1 MAPYQITQMGQL
13 WCAAV
18 EEYPTTD
25 IRLIWSCGKHP
36 AVTRALD
43 AIEEQ
48 QDRII
53 QSLHVFKVGTGGK
66 VRGRGMFQ
74 QTCFSQQSC
83 IRAGGNDRQ
92 ITLDRLP
99 AFRPKTYAAIH

>member
-1 MAPYQITQMGQL
+1 MSLYQMTQMSRL

-18 EEYPTTD
+18 EEYPATD
-25 IRLIWSCGKHP
+25 IRLIWSSGEDP
-36 AVTRALD
+36 TVARSLD

-53 QSLHVFKVGTGGK
+53 QTLHVFKVGAGGK
-66 VRGRGMFQ
+66 VRGRRMFQ
-74 QTCFSQQSC
+74 QTCVSQQRC

-92 ITLDRLP
+92 FTFDCLP